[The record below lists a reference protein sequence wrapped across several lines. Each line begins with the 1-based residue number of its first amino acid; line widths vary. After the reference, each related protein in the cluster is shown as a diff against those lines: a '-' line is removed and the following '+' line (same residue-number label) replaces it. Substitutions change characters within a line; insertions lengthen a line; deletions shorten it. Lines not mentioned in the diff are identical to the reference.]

1 MKNEKAE
8 LTETF
13 DFLYYEVI
21 FRVLL
26 LYQSNIITLP

>member
-1 MKNEKAE
+1 MVPWMEITKNEKAE

-21 FRVLL
+21 FKVML
-26 LYQSNIITLP
+26 LY